1 MSLSRY
7 ASSLLFGATFLSSGL
22 NAAQPTP
29 AAPPPPPP
37 PPAVHSHANSTTL
50 ALDEFVTSATPFA
63 RNQVDLAQ
71 ATTVLSG
78 RSLLMK
84 QQATLGETLSSEAG
98 ISATYFGPGASRPII
113 RGLGGDRIRLL
124 ENGVGTLDAS
134 VASPD
139 HAVSVEPFLV
149 ERIEVVRG
157 PASLLYGSNAVG
169 GAVNVITHRIETEL
183 PDERVRGGFELRGGS
198 AADEFAR
205 GAVFDVAAKS
215 GPDHAVVLHFDA
227 FRRETGDVR
236 IPGFAESARL
246 RDEEAAEA
254 ADHGELAQ
262 PEVRGHLPN
271 SALDA
276 ESGAAGISFV
286 GKHFHVGLSY
296 SGFET
301 NYGVPGHAHEPS
313 EAEGE
318 AAGVRIDLR
327 QRRTDVQGEWRG
339 DLGWFTAARFKF
351 GHVRYRHAEREPDG
365 EIGTVFTNRGYDG
378 RVELLHG
385 DSSAWSGALG
395 AHGTR
400 SDFAAAGEE
409 AFLPPS
415 VTESQALFAFEE
427 ITHGPLTWQFGGRV
441 ERTDI
446 KAEGSGTKR
455 TTEPSGSVGAL
466 WKLDPAH
473 ILALSIAHTGRSPN
487 AQELFADGPHAGTQA
502 YEQGDRNLDTERSL
516 SLELSLRRRE
526 GFVTGAVTVFT
537 NRFRGF
543 IFQQPTGLLA
553 LENNGAWEFTDN
565 TGAEEAGLPV
575 YRTVQRNANFWGAEV
590 ETLWHLHEK
599 RDWQLDLR
607 LAADFTRAREGG
619 RDLPRI
625 PPARTTVG
633 LLWATV
639 NWSTGAEVQFGSS
652 QNRVAAN
659 ETRSD
664 GYNLVSAHVSRAFTH
679 GHVRAEIFVR
689 GTNLLNEEIRPHAS
703 FVKELAPLAGR
714 GVTAGVRLTF

>member
-1 MSLSRY
+1 MSLFRHSP
-7 ASSLLFGATFLSSGL
+7 SLLAGATLLSSAL
-22 NAAQPTP
+22 PAAQPTP
-29 AAPPPPPP
+29 AAPPPA
-37 PPAVHSHANSTTL
+37 PPAAHSHANSTTL
-50 ALDEFVTSATPFA
+50 ALDEFVTSATPFS
-63 RNQVDLAQ
+63 RNQIDLAQ

-84 QQATLGETLSSEAG
+84 QQATLGETLASETG

-183 PDERVRGGFELRGGS
+183 PDERMRGGLELRGSS
-198 AADEFAR
+198 ASDEIAR
-205 GAVFDVAAKS
+205 GAVLDVALPSSKDRAL
-215 GPDHAVVLHFDA
+215 VLHFDA
-227 FRRETGDVR
+227 FRRETKDVR
-236 IPGFAESARL
+236 IPGFPESARL
-246 RDEEAAEA
+246 RDEEAEEA
-254 ADHGELAQ
+254 ADHGELYR
-262 PEVRGHLPN
+262 PSNWGRLPN
-271 SALDA
+271 SALQA
-276 ESGAAGISFV
+276 QSGAAGVSWV
-286 GKHFHVGLSY
+286 GKHFHVGASY

-301 NYGVPGHAHEPS
+301 DYGLPGHAHDTV
-313 EAEGE
+313 EGE
-318 AAGVRIDLR
+318 GAGVRVDLR

-339 DLGWFTAARFKF
+339 DLGVFSAARFKF

-365 EIGTVFTNRGYDG
+365 EIGTLFTNKGHDG
-378 RVELLHG
+378 RLELLHG
-385 DSSAWSGALG
+385 GSPAGWTGAVG
-395 AHGTR
+395 AHSTR
-400 SDFAAAGEE
+400 SDFAASGEE

-415 VTESQALFAFEE
+415 ITETQAVFAFEE
-427 ITHGPLTWQFGGRV
+427 ITRGPLTLQFGGRL
-441 ERTDI
+441 ERTEVSADDR
-446 KAEGSGTKR
+446 GTKR

-466 WKLDPAH
+466 WKLDPKH
-473 ILALSIAHTGRSPN
+473 TLAVSVTHTGRAPN

-502 YEQGDRNLDTERSL
+502 YEQGDRNLKTERSL
-516 SLELSLRRRE
+516 GLELSLRRRE
-526 GFVTGAVTVFT
+526 GFVTGAATVFM

-543 IFQQPTGLLA
+543 IFEQPTGLIA
-553 LENNGAWEFTDN
+553 VEHDGAWEFTDEP
-565 TGAEEAGLPV
+565 GDAEESLPL
-575 YRTVQRNANFWGAEV
+575 YRTVQRNANFWGAEF

-619 RDLPRI
+619 RNLPRI

-639 NWSTGAEVQFGSS
+639 NWSAGTEVQFGFS

-664 GYNLVSAHVSRAFTH
+664 RYHQLTAHVSRAITH
-679 GHVRAEIFVR
+679 GHWRAEVFVR
-689 GTNLLNEEIRPHAS
+689 GTNLTNQEIRPHAS

-714 GVTAGVRLTF
+714 GVAAGVRLSF